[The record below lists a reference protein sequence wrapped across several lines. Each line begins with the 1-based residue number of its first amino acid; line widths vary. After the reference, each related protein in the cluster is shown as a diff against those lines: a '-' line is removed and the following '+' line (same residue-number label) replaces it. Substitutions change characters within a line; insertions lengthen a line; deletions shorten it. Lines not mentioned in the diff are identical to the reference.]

1 MEGILW
7 ILRTY
12 SAWRDL
18 PSDFGPWS
26 TVYSRFREWSRSG
39 LWQAVL
45 GSLSAAGRDD
55 EYLMIDSTAVRVH
68 AHGAGPAGGQLAQAM
83 GRSKASLSTKIHL
96 ACDALGYPLGFILT
110 GANVSDFDQYKPLLR
125 ARLRPGTHVLMDK
138 GYDSDAIRAYVNQLG
153 GVAVIAVNSSRS
165 QNRPL
170 TSISIA
176 SATASRTSSLASSPS
191 IASPLATKNFTA
203 PLLLWSPSL
212 VFSSGSNTETS
223 FFTKH
228 ALARWSRSQRGP
240 SRIEQEGREDRGE
253 GPFHPSPS
261 RRGRRTWSVGRKHF

>member
-7 ILRTY
+7 ILRTD

-55 EYLMIDSTAVRVH
+55 EYLMIDSTAMRVH
-68 AHGAGPAGGQLAQAM
+68 AHGANPAGGQLAQAM

-110 GANVSDFDQYKPLLR
+110 GANVSDFDQCKPLLR
-125 ARLRPGTHVLMDK
+125 AQLRPGTHVLMDK

-153 GVAVIAVNSSRS
+153 GVVIAVNSSRS
-165 QNRPL
+165 QKPPFDEHLYRE
-170 TSISIA
+170 
-176 SATASRTSSLASSPS
+176 R
-191 IASPLATKNFTA
+191 
-203 PLLLWSPSL
+203 
-212 VFSSGSNTETS
+212 
-223 FFTKH
+223 H
-228 ALARWSRSQRGP
+228 
-240 SRIEQEGREDRGE
+240 RIENLFARLKS
-253 GPFHPSPS
+253 FHRIATRYEKLHRSFAAMV
-261 RRGRRTWSVGRKHF
+261 TLACILVWLKY